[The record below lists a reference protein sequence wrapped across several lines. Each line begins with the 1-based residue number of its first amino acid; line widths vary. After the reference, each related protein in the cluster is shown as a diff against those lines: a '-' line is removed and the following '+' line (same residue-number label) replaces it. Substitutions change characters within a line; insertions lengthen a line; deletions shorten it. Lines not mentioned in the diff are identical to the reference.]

1 MVKLGELT
9 LQNSYQVAGTGA
21 GYVPS
26 WTKEITSE
34 ENEDNS
40 IWLTEKVG
48 GTDGTTSVNGGI
60 NSEKVER
67 NHRPVQQVNI
77 AESVGRYDGGAL
89 SRPAHKS
96 FVEGFST
103 GKADILDYCV

>member
-1 MVKLGELT
+1 MFRLGDLT
-9 LQNSYQVAGTGA
+9 LRNPNQTAGA
-21 GYVPS
+21 DASFIPS
-26 WTKEITSE
+26 WTRQISGQ
-34 ENEDNS
+34 ENEDKS

-48 GTDGTTSVNGGI
+48 GTEGTSSVNGGI

-77 AESVGRYDGGAL
+77 AESVGRYDGGPL
-89 SRPAHKS
+89 SHPAHKS